1 MIKSSALLL
10 VSTMIRIPHGWKEN
24 SFSTVAT
31 FMRDRILPIPRE
43 AAKMGWSRLADI
55 ADKPLASNRITA
67 GKAAIVARHKAVL
80 ATLQIDLEMFAE
92 WET

>member
-31 FMRDRILPIPRE
+31 FMRDRILPIPQE
-43 AAKMGWSRLADI
+43 IAKRDRSRFADTG
-55 ADKPLASNRITA
+55 DKPLVSNRVTS
-67 GKAAIVARHKAVL
+67 GKVAIVARHIAVL
-80 ATLQIDLEMFAE
+80 AALQIELEMFAE
-92 WET
+92 WEP

>member
-31 FMRDRILPIPRE
+31 FMRDRIHPIPQE
-43 AAKMGWSRLADI
+43 VAKRGRSRFADAGDKTLAENRVT
-55 ADKPLASNRITA
+55 AS
-67 GKAAIVARHKAVL
+67 KAAIVARHIAVL
-80 ATLQIDLEMFAE
+80 AALQIDREMFAE